1 MINFKLN
8 GKTYSIPQK
17 WEEVTFKQYLDI
29 FELKDDTIQLVSI
42 FTGLEYDYLKNA
54 VIIGLDDILTALSF
68 IYKMPEFPGS
78 VSECGP
84 FKIHN
89 NSKGGFNIQHES
101 LGQFEDMRAVMNK
114 LPEKDI
120 KAHTAAYAEY
130 VAIYLQKIKDKEYSH
145 LKAQQMVE
153 EIYTYP
159 AFQVITLGSFFFL
172 KLKSFLNGLAKT
184 FPNTVPNP
192 KKSKQVTNG
201 YKKRSARSPQS
212 RKRR

>member
-8 GKTYSIPQK
+8 DKTFAIPQK
-17 WEEVTFKQYLDI
+17 WEEVTFDQYLKI

-42 FTGLEYDYLKNA
+42 FTGLYYDYLKNA

-84 FKIHN
+84 FQIPN
-89 NSKGGFNIQHES
+89 NSKGAFNIQHES

-114 LPEKDI
+114 LPEDI

-130 VAIYLQKIKDKEYSH
+130 VAIYLQKIRDGEYSH
-145 LKAQQMVE
+145 LKAQMMVE
-153 EIYTYP
+153 EIYSYP
-159 AFQVITLGSFFFL
+159 AYQVITLGSFFFL
-172 KLKSFLNGLAKT
+172 KLKSFSNGSQRISPST
-184 FPNTVPNP
+184 TRSP
-192 KKSKQVTNG
+192 KKSKPATTNS
-201 YKKRSARSPQS
+201 KKRSARSPRSQ
-212 RKRR
+212 KRR